1 MKQRF
6 GMGRT
11 LIVAL
16 AVVIVAGVASGCA
29 TKKYVRGQI
38 TPLEEADKNLNA
50 RLKESNQRLDGKIDS
65 NSTQIEELGSVSRE
79 HGQQIASV
87 DEKSQRALQ
96 TGESAQSTANTAVA
110 QVSDLE
116 GKFVNRNN
124 YVVLAE
130 ERIQFKFD
138 NARIDETY
146 RAVLN
151 EMALRIKQS
160 PDLILVMEGRT
171 DSTGDSEYNIRL
183 GEKRAEAVL
192 RYLVVE
198 QGVPIHKVYKMSFGA
213 ARPIAA
219 NDTRDGRAQ
228 NRAVVLQVLGP
239 RSGVSQTGV
248 SQTSVVSQTQRE
260 SNAARR

>member
-6 GMGRT
+6 ELGRAIT
-11 LIVAL
+11 LVL
-16 AVVIVAGVASGCA
+16 AVVMVAGVASGCA

-38 TPLEEADKNLNA
+38 TPLEEANQDLNA
-50 RLKESNQRLDGKIDS
+50 RLEESNQKLDGKIDS
-65 NSTQIEELGSVSRE
+65 NSTQIGELGSVTRE

-96 TGESAQSTANTAVA
+96 TGEGAQTTANTAVA

-124 YVVLAE
+124 YVVLSE
-130 ERIQFKFD
+130 ERIGFAFD
-138 NARIDETY
+138 SARIEQTY
-146 RAVLN
+146 RGVLD
-151 EMALRIKQS
+151 EVALRIKQS

-171 DSTGDSEYNIRL
+171 DATGDSEYNIRL

-198 QGVPIHKVYKMSFGA
+198 QGVPMHKVYKMSFGA
-213 ARPIAA
+213 ASPIAA

-228 NRAVVLQVLGP
+228 NRAVVLQLMGP
-239 RSGVSQTGV
+239 RSGVSQTGMP
-248 SQTSVVSQTQRE
+248 QPGDVVSQTQR
-260 SNAARR
+260 

>member
-6 GMGRT
+6 DLGRAIA
-11 LIVAL
+11 LVL
-16 AVVIVAGVASGCA
+16 AVVMVAGVASGCA

-38 TPLEEADKNLNA
+38 TPLEEANQDLNA
-50 RLKESNQRLDGKIDS
+50 RLEESNQKLDGKIDS
-65 NSTQIEELGSVSRE
+65 NSTQIEELGSVTRE
-79 HGQQIASV
+79 HKQQIASV

-96 TGESAQSTANTAVA
+96 AGEGAQTTANTAVA

-124 YVVLAE
+124 YVVLDE
-130 ERIQFKFD
+130 ERIQFAFD
-138 NARIDETY
+138 SARIEQTY
-146 RAVLN
+146 RGVLD
-151 EMALRIKQS
+151 EVALRIKQS

-171 DSTGDSEYNIRL
+171 DATGDSEYNIRL

-198 QGVPIHKVYKMSFGA
+198 QGVPMHKVYKMSFGA
-213 ARPIAA
+213 ASPIAA

-228 NRAVVLQVLGP
+228 NRAVVLQLMGP
-239 RSGVSQTGV
+239 RSGVSQTGMPQPGGV
-248 SQTSVVSQTQRE
+248 ISQTQR
-260 SNAARR
+260 